1 MEFQKTV
8 EAVAA
13 SLNARVLP
21 GQPDRSCILEV
32 PLREDRHQ
40 RVTVSWDG
48 EAVRCRTQCSCLIKD
63 DSELNLFRFL
73 LEKNHELL
81 VVAFALD
88 PQGAVELVWSQTAQ
102 HCSPEQLA
110 LALTNLA
117 AAGDHMEKTFSG
129 PELDR
134 F

>member
-13 SLNARVLP
+13 SLNARILP
-21 GQPDRSCILEV
+21 GPPDRSCSLEV
-32 PLREDRHQ
+32 PLAEDRHQ

-48 EAVRCRTQCSCLIKD
+48 EAVRCRTQCSCLVKD

-73 LEKNHELL
+73 LKKNHELL
-81 VVAFALD
+81 FTAFALD
-88 PQGAVELVWSQTAQ
+88 PQGAVELVWSQTADA
-102 HCSPEQLA
+102 CTPEQLA
-110 LALTNLA
+110 LALSNLA
-117 AAGDHMEKTFSG
+117 AVGDHMEQKFSG